1 MTAFPQRFL
10 GVVTKR
16 ALAEMLAHTYAD
28 SKNMDPNDAYLEVE
42 QGLSDLRLVEGLQNA
57 LWNALV
63 EAKPKLDPNELI
75 DLAGKKVDK
84 RRSFRA
90 LKAARAD
97 QPSLAALVI
106 ALGRSSSSSGE
117 AVDLLETK
125 EGQKLL
131 DRGIRVAGD
140 LLAKAILK

>member
-10 GVVTKR
+10 GLVTKR

-28 SKNMDPNDAYLEVE
+28 SKNIDPNDAYLEVE

-57 LWNALV
+57 LWSALI
-63 EAKPKLDPNELI
+63 EARPKLDPNELI

-84 RRSFRA
+84 RKSFRA
-90 LKAARAD
+90 LKPGRAD
-97 QPSLAALVI
+97 QPALAALVI
-106 ALGRSSSSSGE
+106 ALGRNSSSSGE
-117 AVDLLETK
+117 AVDLLDTA
-125 EGQKLL
+125 EGQKMLA
-131 DRGIRVAGD
+131 RGVRVAGE